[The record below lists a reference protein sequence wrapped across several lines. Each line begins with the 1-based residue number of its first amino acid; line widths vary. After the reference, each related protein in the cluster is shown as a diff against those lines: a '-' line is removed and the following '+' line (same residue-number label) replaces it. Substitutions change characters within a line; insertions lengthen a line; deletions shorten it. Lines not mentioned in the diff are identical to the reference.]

1 MNCMSNELEDET
13 RKVYKMS
20 ITFAQKYERRLENQL
35 KEKNDTIN

>member
-1 MNCMSNELEDET
+1 MSKELEDQT

-20 ITFAQKYERRLENQL
+20 IAFAQQYERRLENQP